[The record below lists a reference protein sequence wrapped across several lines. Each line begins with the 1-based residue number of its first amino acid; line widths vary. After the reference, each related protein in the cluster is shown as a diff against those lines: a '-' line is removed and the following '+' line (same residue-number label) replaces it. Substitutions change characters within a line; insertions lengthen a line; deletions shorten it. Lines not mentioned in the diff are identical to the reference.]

1 MENNQNVNNGKNGNG
16 KNKISEVIASSLD
29 GIKNIVD
36 ADSVI
41 GTPIETP
48 SGTMI
53 IPISKVSVG
62 FVGGGND
69 YPGKNAQASGKNNF
83 GGASG
88 SGVTVKPVGFIVVTA
103 TGAVS
108 ILNLDQAGA
117 NDLGSSIQTIIDK
130 APEYIEKFKAAIGKK
145 KKDEDAPE
153 EDKDK
158 KDKE

>member
-1 MENNQNVNNGKNGNG
+1 MDNNVNG
-16 KNKISEVIASSLD
+16 KNKVSDVIASALSS
-29 GIKNIVD
+29 IKTMID

-48 SGTMI
+48 SGTVI

-69 YPGKNAQASGKNNF
+69 YAGKNSQASGKNNF

-88 SGVTVKPVGFIVVTA
+88 SGVTVKPVGFVVVNSS
-103 TGAVS
+103 GSVS
-108 ILNLDQAGA
+108 ILNLDEPGAA

-130 APEYIEKFKAAIGKK
+130 APEVIAKIKSAFGKK
-145 KKDEDAPE
+145 KKDAGDETPADE
-153 EDKDK
+153 E
-158 KDKE
+158 KEEK

>member
-1 MENNQNVNNGKNGNG
+1 MENNQNVNNGKNG

-48 SGTMI
+48 SGTVI

-145 KKDEDAPE
+145 KNDDAAGE
-153 EDKDK
+153 EKGKEDK
-158 KDKE
+158 E

>member
-1 MENNQNVNNGKNGNG
+1 MDNNTANG
-16 KNKISEVIASSLD
+16 KNKVSDVIASALSS
-29 GIKNIVD
+29 IKTMVD

-48 SGTMI
+48 SGTVI

-69 YPGKNAQASGKNNF
+69 YAGKNTQASGKNNF

-88 SGVTVKPVGFIVVTA
+88 SGVTVKPVGFVVVNGA
-103 TGAVS
+103 GAVS
-108 ILNLDQAGA
+108 ILNLDEPGTT

-130 APEYIEKFKAAIGKK
+130 APEVIAKIKAAFGKK
-145 KKDEDAPE
+145 KKDGE
-153 EDKDK
+153 ESESADGEENKSDK
-158 KDKE
+158 

>member
-1 MENNQNVNNGKNGNG
+1 MENNQNANNVKNGNG

-41 GTPIETP
+41 GTPIDTP
-48 SGTMI
+48 SGTVI

-88 SGVTVKPVGFIVVTA
+88 SGVTVKPVGFIVVSA

-130 APEYIEKFKAAIGKK
+130 APEYIEKIKAAIGKK
-145 KKDEDAPE
+145 KKDEGQSE
-153 EDKDK
+153 EEKGKEDK
-158 KDKE
+158 E

>member
-1 MENNQNVNNGKNGNG
+1 MENNQNNVNNGKNGVNG
-16 KNKISEVIASSLD
+16 KNKISEVISSALD
-29 GIKNIVD
+29 GLKNIVD

-48 SGTMI
+48 SGTVI

-88 SGVTVKPVGFIVVTA
+88 SGVTVKPVGFIVVNA
-103 TGAVS
+103 SGAVS
-108 ILNLDQAGA
+108 VLNIDQPGGT

-130 APEYIEKFKAAIGKK
+130 APEVIEKIKAAIGKK
-145 KKDEDAPE
+145 KKDGE
-153 EDKDK
+153 EAEEE
-158 KDKE
+158 KEKE

>member
-1 MENNQNVNNGKNGNG
+1 MENNQNVNNGKNG

-48 SGTMI
+48 SGTVI

-145 KKDEDAPE
+145 KNDDATGE
-153 EDKDK
+153 EKGKEDK
-158 KDKE
+158 E

>member
-1 MENNQNVNNGKNGNG
+1 MENNQNANNVKNGNG

-48 SGTMI
+48 SGTVI

-130 APEYIEKFKAAIGKK
+130 APEYIEKIKNAIGKK
-145 KKDEDAPE
+145 KKDGDAPE
-153 EDKDK
+153 EEKGK
-158 KDKE
+158 EDKE

>member
-1 MENNQNVNNGKNGNG
+1 MENNVNNGKNGTCPNG

-29 GIKNIVD
+29 SLKNIVD

-41 GTPIETP
+41 GTPIETA
-48 SGTMI
+48 SGTVI

-69 YPGKNAQASGKNNF
+69 YAGKNAQASGKNNF

-88 SGVTVKPVGFIVVTA
+88 SGVTVKPVGFIVVSA
-103 TGAVS
+103 SGAVS
-108 ILNLDQAGA
+108 VLNIDQPGGA

-130 APEYIEKFKAAIGKK
+130 APEVIEKIKAAFGKK
-145 KKDEDAPE
+145 KKDGE
-153 EDKDK
+153 EAEEEAG
-158 KDKE
+158 KE

>member
-1 MENNQNVNNGKNGNG
+1 MENNG
-16 KNKISEVIASSLD
+16 KNKISEVISSALD

-48 SGTMI
+48 SGTVI

-69 YPGKNAQASGKNNF
+69 YAGKNVQASGRNNF

-88 SGVTVKPVGFIVVTA
+88 SGVTVKPIGFIVVNSS
-103 TGAVS
+103 GAVNV
-108 ILNLDQAGA
+108 LNIDNPGGT

-130 APEYIEKFKAAIGKK
+130 APEVFAKIKSAFKKN
-145 KKDEDAPE
+145 KDEEETAETAETPE
-153 EDKDK
+153 GESK
-158 KDKE
+158 